1 MVDYAIALKAS
12 RAVPSQDFVV
22 TPAMRDE
29 LYRRMQARGITV
41 DRAVYDS
48 AQTLVNRALGGQ
60 ITRFVFGTQAEYAR
74 TLREDANLAKAR
86 ELLRGV
92 TTPSELVQRA
102 KR

>member
-1 MVDYAIALKAS
+1 
-12 RAVPSQDFVV
+12 
-22 TPAMRDE
+22 
-29 LYRRMQARGITV
+29 
-41 DRAVYDS
+41 
-48 AQTLVNRALGGQ
+48 VNRALGGQ